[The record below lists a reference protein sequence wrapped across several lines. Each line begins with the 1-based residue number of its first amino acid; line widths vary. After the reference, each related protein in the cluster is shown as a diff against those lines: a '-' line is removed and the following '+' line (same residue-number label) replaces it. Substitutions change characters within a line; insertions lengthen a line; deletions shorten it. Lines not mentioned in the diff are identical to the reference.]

1 MDKFRQTNLE
11 GRARRAK
18 WASIL
23 ASSACTAGFVV
34 WALHQQLPAPPSA
47 PREVAATLLT
57 IGGYALVTL
66 WGCERWALLL
76 WRVDRDLPRNEA
88 YRSTSL
94 AVIGNACLPVRVGD
108 AIRVGLVST
117 ASEEL
122 NARSGVGTLMAERVF
137 DSGCHLVLLA
147 AVCLAWFGPSTGG
160 PLGRL
165 PVIVGGLVLLATA
178 AAVAIRLGG
187 AVLARWQPRG
197 RLWELLA
204 PIFAPLTGLGRGS
217 GRIALLSAGMWLVEI
232 LTWWAGAQAVGL
244 PLDLPQVVFVFTIA
258 ALALLLPIGFGAIGT
273 MDAAVVVSVEALGMG
288 ATGVL
293 GFVLLLRMA
302 WVLPSVFIAVGL
314 GLADWWGA
322 RAAPVGG
329 GARQAVSP

>member
-1 MDKFRQTNLE
+1 MS
-11 GRARRAK
+11 A
-18 WASIL
+18 L
-23 ASSACTAGFVV
+23 ASSVCTAGFIV
-34 WALHQQLPAPPSA
+34 WALHQQLPDPPSA
-47 PREVAATLLT
+47 PAEVAATLLT
-57 IGGYALVTL
+57 MGAYALVTL
-66 WGCERWALLL
+66 WACERWALLL

-88 YRSTSL
+88 YRSTAL

-108 AIRVGLVST
+108 AIRVGLVAT
-117 ASEEL
+117 TSEEL

-137 DSGCHLVLLA
+137 DSSCHLVLLA

-165 PVIVGGLVLLATA
+165 PVIVGGLVLLVAA
-178 AAVAIRLGG
+178 AAVAIRLAGV
-187 AVLARWQPRG
+187 VLTRWQPRG

-217 GRIALLSAGMWLVEI
+217 GRIALLSAGMWLFEI
-232 LTWWAGAQAVGL
+232 LAWWAGALAVGL
-244 PLDLPQVVFVFTIA
+244 PLSLPQVVFVFTIA
-258 ALALLLPIGFGAIGT
+258 ALVLLVPVGFGAIGT
-273 MDAAVVVSVEALGMG
+273 MDAAIVVSVEALGMS

-314 GLADWWGA
+314 GLAGWWSS
-322 RAAPVGG
+322 RAAQAGG
-329 GARQAVSP
+329 KVRPAVSP